1 MTAQAPPLHAGGVTD
16 AGFRVAISPSRQRRI
31 DWRVWT
37 VLAIALMLTFFLMIW
52 SRIALDDTAF
62 VLQEVE
68 RETALIESQY
78 WELRLEAA
86 RLQAP
91 DRIIDAATSMGM
103 VYPETVRTVE
113 VAGLGTVGSETEE
126 RWVDLKAVL
135 GALP

>member
-1 MTAQAPPLHAGGVTD
+1 VTAQAPPLHVGGLTD
-16 AGFRVAISPSRQRRI
+16 AGFRVAIAPSRQRRI
-31 DWRVWT
+31 DWRAWT

-68 RETALIESQY
+68 RETALVESQY

-103 VYPETVRTVE
+103 VYPETVHTVE

>member
-1 MTAQAPPLHAGGVTD
+1 MTAQAPPIYNGGLTD
-16 AGFRVAISPSRQRRI
+16 AGFRVVIAPSRSRRI
-31 DWRVWT
+31 DWRTWF
-37 VLAIALMLTFFLMIW
+37 VLCVTLMVAFFLMIW

-68 RETALIESQY
+68 RETAIAESQY

-91 DRIIDAATSMGM
+91 DRIIDAAAAMGM

-113 VAGLGTVGSETEE
+113 VPGLGADGSETEE

-135 GALP
+135 GAQP